1 MKTVNLGIRTLGT
14 AAVNICV
21 LVILATSPN
30 STLNLCVMIYNPC
43 IWVRSYEYPNI
54 RDIIT
59 ETPTSPLTPS
69 SLLAVPLCVL
79 VVRDHP
85 ISFSSV
91 WAPRGPNVPGQL
103 LWTSKRRYPVRSGID
118 GLDFATSSSIR
129 SKAAQATPLPRTP
142 SPSTRGA
149 AAGATIHRRVAE
161 REKIV
166 PLLPLTNTC
175 FLLPTPHPSGATCRC
190 RRLNACV
197 GAALPRRGVVRHP
210 RRPSCNS
217 VHQKE
222 WNLEDFQAKVHI
234 DKVILT
240 QLFPAWY
247 DSCKSRSAARVCKH
261 DTKQT
266 VYLPLTRF
274 FFSPS
279 WL

>member
-149 AAGATIHRRVAE
+149 AAGATIRRRVAE

-166 PLLPLTNTC
+166 PLLPLTNTSP
-175 FLLPTPHPSGATCRC
+175 LWG
-190 RRLNACV
+190 
-197 GAALPRRGVVRHP
+197 
-210 RRPSCNS
+210 
-217 VHQKE
+217 
-222 WNLEDFQAKVHI
+222 D
-234 DKVILT
+234 
-240 QLFPAWY
+240 
-247 DSCKSRSAARVCKH
+247 
-261 DTKQT
+261 
-266 VYLPLTRF
+266 LPLPPPQRLCWSCSSSSWRCAPSKMTIVQFRPPEGMESRGFSSESPYRQSNLDPTVSRMVRF
-274 FFSPS
+274 MQIPICSS
-279 WL
+279 GLQT